1 MKIQMN
7 DFVTVETEVPLL
19 EVHKFDFDWKLNHHG
34 VLRLEGLLNPSIS
47 WQPGELYDSSVK
59 ITKDKETIF
68 NGCLT
73 GIKTVVAGNV
83 QKILLEATTGS
94 CMLDRKTDS
103 QSFQEA
109 DSTYEDVIRTIV
121 ESANGRIICTA
132 GKEITIDKPVIRY
145 QETEWEFA
153 IRLASY
159 LGTYIIADIE
169 VGKPNIWFG
178 IRKSAEISRYSEED
192 YDVYIQRSEHGT
204 GEKRMI
210 YKVNS
215 SEFYQLGDTTTFWGE
230 TVMVFEMQAAYDR
243 GELMFSY
250 LMSKEKE
257 SKIVYREQFTGME
270 LLGTVL
276 EVREEQIKVAFEI
289 DGGVSTGDYF
299 YEWYPETGNGVY
311 AMPEKGAKIF
321 VTFGCAD
328 EREGFACRC
337 LPMDVG
343 EDAEYQDRYLMTGEN
358 NALTLYEG
366 QIGVSAKQ
374 KHKFMLSDH
383 SINLQTPEQLRI
395 QATGS
400 VKLKA
405 GDIYIKTLDLIE
417 IHQG

>member
-1 MKIQMN
+1 MEIRMN

-19 EVHKFDFDWKLNHHG
+19 EVHKFDFNWQLNHHG
-34 VLRLEGLLNPSIS
+34 VLWLEGVLNPNMS
-47 WQPGELYDSSVK
+47 WRPEELYDSSVK

-73 GIKTVVAGNV
+73 GINTVAAGNV
-83 QKILLEATTGS
+83 QKIMLEATTGS

-103 QSFQEA
+103 QSFQDVE
-109 DSTYEDVIRTIV
+109 STYEDVIRTIV
-121 ESANGRIICTA
+121 QSADGRVICTA
-132 GKEITIDKPVIRY
+132 GKEVTIDKPVIRY

-178 IRKSAEISRYSEED
+178 IRKAAEISRYSEED
-192 YDVYIQRSEHGT
+192 YHVSIQRREHGT
-204 GEKRMI
+204 GEKQMV
-210 YKVNS
+210 YEVES
-215 SEFYQLGDTTTFWGE
+215 PEFWQLGDTAVFWGE
-230 TVMVFEMQAAYDR
+230 TVMVFEVRAAYQR
-243 GELMFSY
+243 GGLMFTY
-250 LMSKEKE
+250 LLSKEKE
-257 SKIVYREQFTGME
+257 STIMHREKFTGME

-276 EVREEQIKVAFEI
+276 AVRDEQVKIAFEI

-321 VTFGCAD
+321 LTFGCAD

-337 LPMDVG
+337 LPMNVG
-343 EDAEYQDRYLMTGEN
+343 ENTTYQDRYLTTGEDN
-358 NALTLYEG
+358 VLTLSEG
-366 QIGVSAKQ
+366 QISVSAKQ
-374 KHKFMLSDH
+374 RHKFMLSDH

-395 QATGS
+395 KAAGS
-400 VKLKA
+400 VKLGA
-405 GDIYIKTLDLIE
+405 GDIYIKTLDSIE
-417 IHQG
+417 FHQG

>member
-1 MKIQMN
+1 MKIQIN

-19 EVHKFDFDWKLNHHG
+19 EIHKFKFDWKLNHHG
-34 VLRLEGLLNPSIS
+34 VLRLEGLLDLSVS
-47 WQPGELYDSSVK
+47 WKPETLYDSSVK

-73 GIKTVVAGNV
+73 DVKIVAAANV
-83 QKILLEATTGS
+83 QKIFLEATTGS

-103 QSFQEA
+103 QSFQDVE
-109 DSTYEDVIRTIV
+109 STYEDIIRTIV
-121 ESANGRIICTA
+121 ESANGRVICTE
-132 GKEITIDKPVIRY
+132 GKEITINKPVIRY

-178 IRKSAEISRYSEED
+178 IRKAAEISGYSEED
-192 YDVYIQRSEHGT
+192 YHVHILRSGHGSGNTQMVYEV
-204 GEKRMI
+204 K
-210 YKVNS
+210 S
-215 SEFYQLGDTTTFWGE
+215 SDYYQLGDTTTFWGE
-230 TVMVFEMQAAYDR
+230 TVMVFEVQASFER
-243 GELMFSY
+243 GELMFTY
-250 LMSKEKE
+250 LLSKEKE
-257 SKIVYREQFTGME
+257 SEIVYLEQFTGME

-276 EVREEQIKVAFEI
+276 EVRAEQVKIAFEI

-311 AMPEKGAKIF
+311 AIPEKGAKIF
-321 VTFGCAD
+321 LTFGCAD

-337 LPMDVG
+337 LPMDLG
-343 EDAEYQDRYLMTGEN
+343 EDTDYQDRYLTTGEN
-358 NALTLYEG
+358 HTLTLYEG
-366 QIGVSAKQ
+366 QISVLAKQ
-374 KHKFMLSDH
+374 RHKFMLSDH
-383 SINLQTPEQLRI
+383 SINMQTPEQLRI
-395 QATGS
+395 KAAGS
-400 VKLKA
+400 IKLKA